1 MQRMMIAKTKQMD
14 KLKREMMD
22 KKERKYDDDYEICD
36 KLY

>member
-1 MQRMMIAKTKQMD
+1 MMIAKTKQMD